1 MRHRNANPK
10 LGRTTAHRKALIRN
24 MVTALLREER
34 IHTTVPKAKE
44 ARRWAER
51 VITVAKRGD
60 IHARRLAARTV
71 QDNEVLKKL
80 FDVVAPRFATRPG
93 GYTRIL
99 KTGYRAG
106 DNAPLSILE
115 LIGAEVKT
123 ALPETT
129 PEDAKKKKGDKGVK
143 AAAAPKAKKEKKPK
157 ETAAAPRGKAKGPRD
172 KKAAPKTKA
181 PTRGGGAPK
190 QIGVKKS
197 GRSSSGGKSG

>member
-1 MRHRNANPK
+1 MRHRLNNPK

-34 IHTTVPKAKE
+34 IQTTVPKAKE
-44 ARRWAER
+44 CRRWAER

-80 FDVVAPRFATRPG
+80 FDDVAPRFATRPG

-99 KTGYRAG
+99 KTGFRAG
-106 DNAPLSILE
+106 DNAPMSILE
-115 LIGAEVKT
+115 LIGAEYKT
-123 ALPETT
+123 QEPEVADV
-129 PEDAKKKKGDKGVK
+129 DAKKKGDKAEK
-143 AAAAPKAKKEKKPK
+143 SAAPKAKKEKKAPK
-157 ETAAAPRGKAKGPRD
+157 EKGSGPGAKPKGPRD
-172 KKAAPKTKA
+172 KKTSSPKP
-181 PTRGGGAPK
+181 PTRGGGAHK
-190 QIGVKKS
+190 QIGPKKA

>member
-1 MRHRNANPK
+1 MRHRNVNPK

-24 MVTALLREER
+24 MVTALFREER

-60 IHARRLAARTV
+60 LHSRRLAARTV

-80 FDVVAPRFATRPG
+80 FEVVAPRFAERKG

-99 KTGYRAG
+99 KTGFRAG
-106 DNAPLSILE
+106 DNAPMSILE
-115 LIGAEVKT
+115 LVGFEAAVVKE
-123 ALPETT
+123 APA
-129 PEDAKKKKGDKGVK
+129 EDAKKKGAKVDKD
-143 AAAAPKAKKEKKPK
+143 AAPKAKKEKKAPK
-157 ETAAAPRGKAKGPRD
+157 EKSTAPRAKGPRE
-172 KKAAPKTKA
+172 KKASPKTKA
-181 PTRGGGAPK
+181 PTRGGGGAPK

-197 GRSSSGGKSG
+197 GRSGSGGKSG